1 MQPLNIAKQSNA
13 DLKKRLADQEQARR
27 SADLALEGVQ
37 RQAEDQRKSLHETT
51 DQLKASKEEMAALR
65 EQLKKALRLKD
76 QAKKA
81 KAEAEKVR
89 VEAEKARDEA
99 EQKGYNLRV
108 TKTKETLRTEVPA
121 VCRICCT

>member
-1 MQPLNIAKQSNA
+1 
-13 DLKKRLADQEQARR
+13 
-27 SADLALEGVQ
+27 
-37 RQAEDQRKSLHETT
+37 
-51 DQLKASKEEMAALR
+51 MAALR

-99 EQKGYNLRV
+99 EQKGYNLKV
-108 TKTKETLRTEVPA
+108 AETKETLRTEVPA
-121 VCRICCT
+121 VCRICCA